1 MMGVVYGKLG
11 SPTSLLSQWL
21 TFKLFGIAYLIGKTK
36 FKLLS
41 QGPLAEWVSIG
52 WNNLGGGFPKK
63 CFFTPK
69 IGEMIPILINMFQMG
84 WFNHQLVIPV
94 KAIYL

>member
-41 QGPLAEWVSIG
+41 QGPLAE
-52 WNNLGGGFPKK
+52 
-63 CFFTPK
+63 
-69 IGEMIPILINMFQMG
+69 
-84 WFNHQLVIPV
+84 
-94 KAIYL
+94 